1 MFLNHWYHQ
10 DAPNDQVLVIGIIQ
24 DILNN
29 QLCIIGIHQDAPND
43 QLFVLVI
50 TQGALKDQ
58 ILVIDII
65 QDVQNNQVLVV
76 DIVQDAPNDQVH
88 VFGILQEGP
97 NDQGI
102 GIMIALLNNV
112 LHYSALFSFKV
123 TVIQVLES
131 ASNVFLKLKET
142 IVNTAK
148 LDFLVMLLVECVE
161 CVGVIC
167 LVQIRPIMIVT
178 ELLVNVTA
186 CQM

>member
-1 MFLNHWYHQ
+1 M
-10 DAPNDQVLVIGIIQ
+10 
-24 DILNN
+24 
-29 QLCIIGIHQDAPND
+29 CIIGIHQDAPND
-43 QLFVLVI
+43 QVFVLVI

-88 VFGILQEGP
+88 VFGILHEGP

-148 LDFLVMLLVECVE
+148 LDSLVTLLVECAVNAH
-161 CVGVIC
+161 VIC
-167 LVQIRPIMIVT
+167 LEQIRPIMIVT
-178 ELLVNVTA
+178 E
-186 CQM
+186 